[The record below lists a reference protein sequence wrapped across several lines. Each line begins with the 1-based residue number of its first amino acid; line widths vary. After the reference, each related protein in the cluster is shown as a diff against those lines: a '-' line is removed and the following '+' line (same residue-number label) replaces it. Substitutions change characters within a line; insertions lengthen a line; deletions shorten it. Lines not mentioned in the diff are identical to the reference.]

1 MIAYIIRRLLLAVPT
16 VLGVCLV
23 TFLLFNVF
31 ASPEAVARKQLG
43 KNPTADQIQAWITAH
58 GMDKPMFLNLK
69 SDQDGRLRPLDSRFW
84 NHMEELLLF
93 RFAESD
99 SLHEKVGDLIKQKIG
114 PSLTI
119 TVPAFLLS
127 IFVVLPIAL
136 FIAYY
141 RGTYLDRLA
150 QMSLC
155 HVNHLIQN

>member
-1 MIAYIIRRLLLAVPT
+1 LIAYIIRRLLLAVPT

-43 KNPTADQIQAWITAH
+43 KNPPADQIQAWITAH